1 VDERADTVRRRFE
14 NMLIDARAAIR
25 SATPDP
31 SGPGSRE
38 TSWLAAAKALN
49 RAGGFLEAVAIT
61 FPDLGLEL
69 IVRFEEFAQEVE
81 KIYGMPAGPWVPRT
95 TGDRRSRTE
104 RAMAHARRQSAGLP
118 TDVWSLT
125 GGLGPKPAA
134 EPILPVAHNLGA

>member
-104 RAMAHARRQSAGLP
+104 RRQPGHQRPGDGPRPETERRIADRRLVADRRFGTKAG
-118 TDVWSLT
+118 
-125 GGLGPKPAA
+125 G
-134 EPILPVAHNLGA
+134 